1 MTKRLQDKVAIVMG
15 AGCIGEGW
23 GNGKATAVLF
33 AREGARVVCVD
44 RDEKSAQ
51 ATAAIIAEEGGK
63 AIAIRADVTSSSDI
77 DQVARTT
84 LEQYGR
90 IDILQNNVG
99 IGVTGPTEEMSDESW
114 QRLID
119 VNLTGMFN
127 CCRRIM
133 PEIASGGAVVNISS
147 VASIRIIDVP
157 MVGYYAT
164 KAAVNQMTQALA
176 IEYAQRGVRCNA
188 VLPGL
193 MNTPMIIEPYRD
205 VYDNFDDMIAQRNA
219 MCPTGSMGDAWDVAH
234 ASLFL
239 ASSEAKYITGALLPV
254 DGGISCKVG

>member
-1 MTKRLQDKVAIVMG
+1 MSGRLQDKVAIVMG

-33 AREGARVVCVD
+33 ARQGASVVCVD
-44 RDEKSAQ
+44 RDEKAAQ
-51 ATAAIIAEEGGK
+51 ATAAIIDEEGGK
-63 AIAIRADVTSSSDI
+63 AFAIRADVTSAADI
-77 DQVARTT
+77 DAVVRTT
-84 LEQYGR
+84 LERYGR

-99 IGVTGPTEEMSDESW
+99 IAETGPTETMSDESW
-114 QRLID
+114 QRQID

-127 CCRRIM
+127 SCRRIM
-133 PEIASGGAVVNISS
+133 PEIAPGGAVVNISS
-147 VASIRIIDVP
+147 VASIRIIGVP

-164 KAAVNQMTQALA
+164 KGAVNQMTQALA
-176 IEYAQRGVRCNA
+176 IEYAKRGVRCNA

-193 MNTPMIIEPYRD
+193 MHTPMIIEPYRD
-205 VYDNFDDMIAQRNA
+205 VYDGIDDMIAQRNA

>member
-1 MTKRLQDKVAIVMG
+1 MSGRLQDKVAIVMG

-33 AREGARVVCVD
+33 AREGASVVCVD
-44 RDEKSAQ
+44 RDEKAAQ
-51 ATAAIIAEEGGK
+51 ATAAIIDEEGGN
-63 AIAIRADVTSSSDI
+63 AFAIRADVTSTADI
-77 DQVARTT
+77 DQVARAT
-84 LEQYGR
+84 LERYGR

-99 IGVTGPTEEMSDESW
+99 IGETGPTETMSDESW

-119 VNLTGMFN
+119 INLTGMFN
-127 CCRRIM
+127 SCRRIM
-133 PEIASGGAVVNISS
+133 PEIAAGGAVVNISS
-147 VASIRIIDVP
+147 VASIRIIGVP

-164 KAAVNQMTQALA
+164 KGAVNQMTQALA
-176 IEYAQRGVRCNA
+176 IEYAKRGVRCNA

-193 MNTPMIIEPYRD
+193 MHTPMIVEPYRD
-205 VYDNFDDMIAQRNA
+205 VYDNIDDMIAQRNA

>member
-1 MTKRLQDKVAIVMG
+1 MSRRLQDKVAIVMG
-15 AGCIGEGW
+15 AGCVGEGW

-44 RDEKSAQ
+44 RNAD
-51 ATAAIIAEEGGK
+51 AAETTTSIIREEGGE
-63 AIAIRADVTSSSDI
+63 AVAMRADITSAADVDTVTR
-77 DQVARTT
+77 AT
-84 LEQYGR
+84 LERYGR

-99 IGVTGPTEEMSDESW
+99 IAKTGPTETMTDESW
-114 QRLID
+114 QRHLD

-133 PEIASGGAVVNISS
+133 PEIAPGGAVVNISS
-147 VASIRIIDVP
+147 VASIRVIGVP

-164 KAAVNQMTQALA
+164 KGAVNQMTQALA

-193 MNTPMIIEPYRD
+193 MHTPMIVEPYRA
-205 VYDNFDDMIAQRNA
+205 VYDDIDDMIAKRNA
-219 MCPTGSMGDAWDVAH
+219 MCPTGSMGDAWDVAY

-239 ASSEAKYITGALLPV
+239 ASPEAKYITGALLPV
-254 DGGISCKVG
+254 DGGISCKCG